1 MREVM
6 IQQEYLNELN
16 ALNKKYGMCIKY
28 DPSHGSYIIDD
39 LIDNDS
45 RQVDLNFDRLTSEHK
60 YVLGQAYDVDK
71 R

>member
-6 IQQEYLNELN
+6 VQQAYLDELN
-16 ALNKKYGMCIKY
+16 AVNKKYGMCIKY
-28 DPSHGSYIIDD
+28 DPNFGSYIIDD

-45 RQVDLNFDRLTSEHK
+45 RQVDLNFDRLNSEHK
-60 YVLGQAYDVDK
+60 FVLGQSYDVDK